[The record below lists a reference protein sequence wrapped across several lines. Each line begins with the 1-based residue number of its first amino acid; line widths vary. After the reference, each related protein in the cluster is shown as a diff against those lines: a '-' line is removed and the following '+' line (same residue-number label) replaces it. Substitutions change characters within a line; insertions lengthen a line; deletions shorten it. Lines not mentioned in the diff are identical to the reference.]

1 MGLHCG
7 RLDFH
12 GRGRWHQ
19 HLYDRKMVSALVYAD
34 SWASRMTENTGEFTM
49 TRNEAVKEIKA
60 LRMQYIINV
69 QAEDVDSAFRTSNA
83 LGIAITAL
91 SGPTREQVKE
101 LKGKWE
107 KVDQLE
113 YGELSFEILKCSK
126 CEYEVSA
133 DAEDDRWKFCPHC
146 GSPMTDEAI
155 GITLRRLEALKDGGE

>member
-60 LRMQYIINV
+60 LRMQYMINV

-91 SGPTREQVKE
+91 SGPTREQVE
-101 LKGKWE
+101 ALR
-107 KVDQLE
+107 
-113 YGELSFEILKCSK
+113 GEWIKRDGYTECSK
-126 CEYEVSA
+126 CEYWYPSGEVEE
-133 DAEDDRWKFCPHC
+133 EDDKTPFCPRC
-146 GSPMTDEAI
+146 GRPMTDEAVDI
-155 GITLRRLEALKDGGE
+155 VMERLEALKDEID

>member
-1 MGLHCG
+1 
-7 RLDFH
+7 
-12 GRGRWHQ
+12 
-19 HLYDRKMVSALVYAD
+19 
-34 SWASRMTENTGEFTM
+34 M

-60 LRMQYIINV
+60 LRMQYMINV

-146 GSPMTDEAI
+146 GSPMTDEAVDI
-155 GITLRRLEALKDGGE
+155 VMERLEAL